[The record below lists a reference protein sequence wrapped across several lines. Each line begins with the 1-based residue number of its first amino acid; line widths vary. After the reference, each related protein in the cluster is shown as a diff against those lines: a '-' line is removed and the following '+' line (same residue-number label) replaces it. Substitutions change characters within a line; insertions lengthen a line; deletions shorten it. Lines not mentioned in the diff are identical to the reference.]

1 MPRCKLEKTGYTRK
15 RKKPTIHG
23 LINNSPSIRLRRSLE
38 FRSCRSSGFRSYR
51 MDPRIPA
58 LSMVVRSYHWHS
70 IKAVDLYFAPRAASH
85 SATPELLSLLNSCVY
100 PLFTEAVHLRLD
112 SVYDRLKRFFR
123 RLTITDHCF
132 LSFLQ
137 LVPVQGTDRERRTR
151 FGNRQQAQKEAV
163 LRGKEILVLQQSIES
178 RQRGCFLNEE
188 RLSLFSGGKTNKI
201 VCALNVF
208 GTLYNCER
216 PSSGPRRFQPI
227 WCGDVS
233 RAMIKAGGNHFH
245 CGKNPVPRY
254 HKCHAQ

>member
-58 LSMVVRSYHWHS
+58 LSMFVGSYHWHS
-70 IKAVDLYFAPRAASH
+70 IKAVDLYFAPGRLRILQ
-85 SATPELLSLLNSCVY
+85 LLNSCNSCVY

-137 LVPVQGTDRERRTR
+137 LVPVQGADRERRTR

-178 RQRGCFLNEE
+178 RQRGCVLNEE

-208 GTLYNCER
+208 GTL
-216 PSSGPRRFQPI
+216 
-227 WCGDVS
+227 
-233 RAMIKAGGNHFH
+233 
-245 CGKNPVPRY
+245 
-254 HKCHAQ
+254 